1 MPSSLSITNNNPSS
15 DLPQLSQEQIDFIQ
29 ALNLPIKVS
38 QMTSSQFD
46 ITDESTAKDIWRFVI
61 GAERQTFNFGKIV
74 DINLRKL
81 AKLCCVWLIVSGRV
95 LRHNQFILL
104 IEAFQIRNFSF
115 SGIKEKLKLCLHS
128 PDLYFEIKAILRLLC
143 QHDMPGFG
151 CASLD
156 KFLSLPLPNVSNQ
169 FLKYQDLENAFPSAL
184 KGLITKSLL
193 SASNRRHSLS
203 KRELVSFTNLGI
215 CYFVG
220 LRPVQ
225 YAALT
230 AGHFKLDT
238 HDKSSGLYRYC
249 VDLPYAKQSKI
260 TSDTIRIALPQELG
274 LLIQEYIERNSL
286 NTNDR
291 FYLSDDYVTNFL
303 NECIQDAL
311 LLSYPSGIQEEVL
324 KGNFVLPRLTTTC
337 FRHNVGHS
345 LALSGASAEE
355 IAHILGH
362 SSTIAAS
369 YYISATPEL
378 AMLKSKVLGD
388 NPVWQNMVTLM
399 LTGDLVASDEWDGYT
414 VTGSLGGQL
423 HVKIG
428 GCSRPSSD
436 CPLSKVRSCYGCF
449 YFRPFKN
456 VSKHNAVSESI
467 DKEIIDTLVI
477 SEQSGCSKNPA
488 LAILQNLKGEVQMVI
503 NRLNMGEQK

>member
-1 MPSSLSITNNNPSS
+1 MSSLNTPRSFSIPES
-15 DLPQLSQEQIDFIQ
+15 PQLSQEQIEFIQ
-29 ALNLPIKVS
+29 TLNLPRKVTQLTAS
-38 QMTSSQFD
+38 TFD
-46 ITDESTAKDIWRFVI
+46 TKEVATNDEKWRFII
-61 GAERQTFNFGKIV
+61 GTEHETFNFEKLS
-74 DINLRKL
+74 DEYSKKL
-81 AKLCCVWLIVSGRV
+81 AKMCCVWLIASGRT
-95 LRHNQFILL
+95 LRSNQFRRI
-104 IEAFQIRNFSF
+104 IKSF
-115 SGIKEKLKLCLHS
+115 FVREFTFNGFRDELYSCLDN
-128 PDLYFEIKAILRLLC
+128 PELYFEIKAVLRILC
-143 QHDMPGFG
+143 QYDMPGFG
-151 CASLD
+151 TVSLE
-156 KFLSLPLPNVSNQ
+156 KFPSLPVPNVSNQ

-184 KGLITKSLL
+184 KGLITKSVL
-193 SASNRRHSLS
+193 SASKRRLTLS
-203 KRELVSFTNLGI
+203 ERELVSFTNLGL

-225 YAALT
+225 YAALS

-260 TSDTIRIALPQELG
+260 TTDTVRIALPQELG
-274 LLIQEYIERNSL
+274 LLIQEYINRNNL
-286 NTNDR
+286 NTDDR
-291 FYLSDDYVTNFL
+291 FYLSNDYVKKYL

-311 LLSYPSGIQEEVL
+311 FLSYPPDIQEEVQ
-324 KGNFVLPRLTTTC
+324 KGEYILPRLTTTC

-423 HVKIG
+423 HVKVG